1 MDVVPKRH
9 RTISVLFLIIIV
21 SLIMIV
27 SGSLNG
33 AAAWAN
39 ILALPVAIV
48 GVIATFRTEF

>member
-1 MDVVPKRH
+1 MPKRH